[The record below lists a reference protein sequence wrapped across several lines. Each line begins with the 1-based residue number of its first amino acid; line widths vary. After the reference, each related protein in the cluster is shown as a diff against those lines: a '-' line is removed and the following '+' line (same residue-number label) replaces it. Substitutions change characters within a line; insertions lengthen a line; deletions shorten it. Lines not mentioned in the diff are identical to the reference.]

1 VQGDEPF
8 VPPRLIVQAAR
19 LLASDPAASIATLA
33 TPVESLHEFLDPNV
47 VKVVHADDGNA
58 LYFSRAPIPWSRG
71 GATAGLASQTAF
83 AGALRHVGMYAY
95 RVDALRRITA
105 LSPSSLES
113 TEKLEQLRA
122 LQAGMRVIVAVCVEP
137 PGPGIDT
144 PADLERARARVAP
157 SSAG

>member
-1 VQGDEPF
+1 
-8 VPPRLIVQAAR
+8 
-19 LLASDPAASIATLA
+19 
-33 TPVESLHEFLDPNV
+33 
-47 VKVVHADDGNA
+47 
-58 LYFSRAPIPWSRG
+58 
-71 GATAGLASQTAF
+71 
-83 AGALRHVGMYAY
+83 MYAY